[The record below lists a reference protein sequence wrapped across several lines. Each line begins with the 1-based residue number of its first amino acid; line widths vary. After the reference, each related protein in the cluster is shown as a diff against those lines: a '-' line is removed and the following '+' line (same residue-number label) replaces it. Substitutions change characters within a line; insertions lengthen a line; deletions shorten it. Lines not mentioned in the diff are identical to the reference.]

1 MASGISSLVKNVK
14 EGKVGAAILDG
25 VGVVADAAALV
36 MPLVPGGV
44 GAAIKGVRAADK
56 GIDMARI
63 ERILATHMPEQLK
76 RGRITESLF
85 LAEKGFTKNTKI
97 ITTFAKGKQVEVIP
111 DILDIKK
118 GVLGEIKDVKE
129 LRITSQIEGE
139 MEAAKKMNLK
149 FHIYVEEST
158 VVPEGVRGRIEKAGG
173 EVLTFNR
180 KEEEKASG
188 LGFWDTFYPIP
199 KVMAKMMTQM

>member
-63 ERILATHMPEQLK
+63 KRILATHMPEQLK
-76 RGRITESLF
+76 RGRIT
-85 LAEKGFTKNTKI
+85 
-97 ITTFAKGKQVEVIP
+97 
-111 DILDIKK
+111 
-118 GVLGEIKDVKE
+118 
-129 LRITSQIEGE
+129 
-139 MEAAKKMNLK
+139 
-149 FHIYVEEST
+149 
-158 VVPEGVRGRIEKAGG
+158 
-173 EVLTFNR
+173 
-180 KEEEKASG
+180 
-188 LGFWDTFYPIP
+188 
-199 KVMAKMMTQM
+199 